1 LRNALRNFTRL
12 VRLSTIVAQL
22 TDRRLTFY
30 EQINVLMDK
39 RIDVAERIIPADETG
54 GQEENSFNFSRTQQ
68 TNIIGI
74 TNMARQTMIMAT

>member
-1 LRNALRNFTRL
+1 L

-54 GQEENSFNFSRTQQ
+54 GQEENSFNFSRMQQ